1 MIVNSTLS
9 KSINV
14 TISHIYA
21 DGHLTKLPCDGELD
35 GGGGVQQPRPR
46 PRLRVAAGHTPH
58 AAVLLAAEHLSLY
71 FRYIL
76 DIFLFTLSD
85 LYDVPVEVPGYG
97 GGGAGGV
104 GGAGGLQRAAE
115 AVGGRHAP
123 YVGAGGAGQRG
134 HRHQQL
140 RHGGVEV
147 GRLRAHLAPGTWI
160 WFKGLVQYLWN

>member
-1 MIVNSTLS
+1 MVIWMVEVESSSPAPAPASVLLRVTL
-9 KSINV
+9 
-14 TISHIYA
+14 
-21 DGHLTKLPCDGELD
+21 LTLPCSS
-35 GGGGVQQPRPR
+35 PPNIF
-46 PRLRVAAGHTPH
+46 H
-58 AAVLLAAEHLSLY
+58 
-71 FRYIL
+71 YIL
-76 DIFLFTLSD
+76 DIFLQTYVILRSD